1 MADKKRK
8 RLTTYQISNMLEV
21 SDQSVSNW
29 IDSGLLPAERTPG
42 GHRRVDREDL
52 IAFLKKQNMRIPPEL
67 PSAPPTILV
76 VDDDPQVAQWISTIL
91 TENCPGFR
99 ILVAFDG
106 FTAGKMIAVERPDL
120 VILDLFMP
128 GMDGFEVCRQIKT
141 DPKTQTIAVVA
152 ITAQPSVESEKAIR
166 KAGAEWY
173 LQKPLDPKGL
183 VDLVGT
189 ILNPH
194 K

>member
-1 MADKKRK
+1 MTDKKRT

-52 IAFLKKQNMRIPPEL
+52 IAFLKKQNMRIPAEL
-67 PSAPPTILV
+67 PYAPPTILV
-76 VDDDPQVAQWISTIL
+76 VDDDPEVAGWISTIL
-91 TENCPGFR
+91 SENFAGFR

-106 FTAGKMIAVERPDL
+106 FDAGRMITAERPDL

-128 GMDGFEVCRQIKT
+128 GMDGFEVCRRIKT
-141 DPKTQTIAVVA
+141 DPQTKEITVIA
-152 ITAQPSVESEKAIR
+152 ITAQPSEESEKAIR
-166 KAGAEWY
+166 SAGAEEY

-183 VDLVGT
+183 VDLVGA
-189 ILNPH
+189 IMNPR